1 MTNYENDILEN
12 LQGDTPKQKYN
23 ALRELI
29 AIEQDYKDL
38 VIKLKKVAQEPL
50 INEKLNNF
58 QIIISKL

>member
-1 MTNYENDILEN
+1 MTNYENNILEK
-12 LQGDTPKQKYN
+12 LQGDTPKEKYE

-38 VIKLKKVAQEPL
+38 VIKLKRVAQEPL

-58 QIIISKL
+58 HIVISKL